1 MGLSLLA
8 SKGKVGAIK
17 ALITSASLNGRQG
30 VVDAGGH
37 LSAVNVVCNR
47 KDEMDAVEESFRL
60 LGLAW
65 AKDVEEDCWPA
76 VCRAVEIIVDGD
88 GKGCDEV
95 IGGCLELLTIAGRDK
110 EGKKK
115 ILEGSRGGELV
126 GRLSGMLDRG
136 DAVQVLTMLVPFVEK
151 DVGKSVV
158 GKVIE
163 LIEKDGCDSASY
175 SAVIGALHFLNV
187 GEGNEGKIVD
197 GLVKRLSGEDHGVKE
212 DASLLLLTG
221 NYDLSDNEKK
231 VELVK
236 AALEGGS
243 VGNLGLALLVKLT
256 VGGGEEFNELF
267 QGEGVDRML
276 LERPPGCKAADLL
289 LSRFGL

>member
-1 MGLSLLA
+1 
-8 SKGKVGAIK
+8 
-17 ALITSASLNGRQG
+17 
-30 VVDAGGH
+30 
-37 LSAVNVVCNR
+37 
-47 KDEMDAVEESFRL
+47 
-60 LGLAW
+60 
-65 AKDVEEDCWPA
+65 
-76 VCRAVEIIVDGD
+76 
-88 GKGCDEV
+88 
-95 IGGCLELLTIAGRDK
+95 
-110 EGKKK
+110 
-115 ILEGSRGGELV
+115 
-126 GRLSGMLDRG
+126 MLDRG